1 MNTSHLKRTLC
12 WLLLPVL
19 AACSKMS
26 MDNYNQLKVGMSY
39 QEVVAIIGEADSCD
53 EVMGTRS
60 CIWGSTDRQIKAG
73 FLADKAIAF
82 SHKGLK

>member
-1 MNTSHLKRTLC
+1 MTSLRLKHC
-12 WLLLPVL
+12 VWLLLPLL
-19 AACSKMS
+19 AACSKLS
-26 MDNYNQLKVGMSY
+26 MDNYNQLKVGMTY
-39 QEVVAIIGEADSCD
+39 QEVTAIIGEADSCD

-60 CIWGSTDRQIKAG
+60 CIWGSKESQIKAG